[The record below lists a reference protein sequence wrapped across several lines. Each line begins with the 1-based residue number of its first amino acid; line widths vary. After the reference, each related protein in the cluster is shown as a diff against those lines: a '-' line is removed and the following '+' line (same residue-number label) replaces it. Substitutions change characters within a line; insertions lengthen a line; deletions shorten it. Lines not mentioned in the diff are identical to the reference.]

1 MVNLMVYVI
10 STLLTYFMGLASKKF
25 GWNEELPIPVQN
37 ILVGLFVLGFALVYT
52 HFAGIEF
59 NAEIIIEQIISALG
73 GSGTATLYY
82 DNTRV
87 KEK

>member
-1 MVNLMVYVI
+1 MINYITYGV

-37 ILVGLFVLGFALVYT
+37 ILIALFSLGISIVVMHIMNKPIDF
-52 HFAGIEF
+52 
-59 NAEIIIEQIISALG
+59 EIIAQQVIASIG

-82 DNTRV
+82 DTR
-87 KEK
+87 KESK

>member
-1 MVNLMVYVI
+1 MINICVYVI

-25 GWNEELPIPVQN
+25 GWNEDLPIPVQN
-37 ILVGLFVLGFALVYT
+37 ILIGIFVFGIALIYSYFVKT
-52 HFAGIEF
+52 DF
-59 NAEIIIEQIISALG
+59 NAEQIIEQIICALG

-82 DNTRV
+82 DNLKV

>member
-1 MVNLMVYVI
+1 MINICVYVI

-37 ILVGLFVLGFALVYT
+37 ILVGLFVLGIALVYT
-52 HFAGIEF
+52 HFAHIDF
-59 NAEIIIEQIISALG
+59 NLETIVEQIMCALG

-82 DNTRV
+82 DNLKV

>member
-1 MVNLMVYVI
+1 MINLMVYVI

-25 GWNEELPIPVQN
+25 GWNQELPIPVQN
-37 ILVGLFVLGFALVYT
+37 ILVGLFVLGVALVYT
-52 HFAGIEF
+52 HLTGQEF
-59 NAEIIIEQIISALG
+59 NLEMVVEQIISALG